1 MKKNWL
7 ASAWSRWFRPEPLV
21 PDAAFQDEAGPY
33 PGHWR
38 RFPEPWPAVPATGP
52 DPGAGAAAAWPR
64 AALAA
69 ALAGLPGPWRRVVA
83 ARAAADGDDQRVAA
97 DLGLTARQERDI
109 LARARAA
116 VRDQLDQARPD
127 GSR

>member
-1 MKKNWL
+1 MRKNWL
-7 ASAWSRWFRPEPLV
+7 ASAWDRWFRAEPLV
-21 PDAAFQDEAGPY
+21 PDAAFQDASEPY

-38 RFPEPWPAVPATGP
+38 RFPEPWPATPATGP
-52 DPGAGAAAAWPR
+52 GAAAAPTWPR
-64 AALAA
+64 AALKA
-69 ALAGLPGPWRRVVA
+69 ALAGLPGPWRRVVT
-83 ARAAADGDDQRVAA
+83 ARAAVDGDDQRVAA
-97 DLGLTARQERDI
+97 DLGLTAQQERDV

>member
-1 MKKNWL
+1 MRKNWL
-7 ASAWSRWFRPEPLV
+7 ASAWDRWFRAEPLV
-21 PDAAFQDEAGPY
+21 PDAAFQDASEPY

-38 RFPEPWPAVPATGP
+38 RFPEPWPAAPATGP
-52 DPGAGAAAAWPR
+52 GAAVPPNLAAR
-64 AALAA
+64 GAQA
-69 ALAGLPGPWRRVVA
+69 ALAGLPGPWRRVVT
-83 ARAAADGDDQRVAA
+83 ARDAVDGDDQRVAA
-97 DLGLTARQERDI
+97 DLGLTAKQERDT

>member
-1 MKKNWL
+1 MRKNWL
-7 ASAWSRWFRPEPLV
+7 ASAWGRGFRAKPLV
-21 PDAAFQDEAGPY
+21 SAAAFQNASEPY

-38 RFPEPWPAVPATGP
+38 RFPEPWPATPAAG
-52 DPGAGAAAAWPR
+52 PGAVVPPSWARP
-64 AALAA
+64 ALPA

-83 ARAAADGDDQRVAA
+83 ARAAANGDDQQAA
-97 DLGLTARQERDI
+97 GDPGLTVKQERDM

-116 VRDQLDQARPD
+116 VRDQLDRTRLG